1 MNNIRMIWQL
11 SIGQMR
17 DVLVGLKF
25 SWQPYRV
32 KVSFTCIY
40 SLDGFIV
47 PDDKSISEGSF
58 TDDESVFYLKTTNL
72 LDKQ

>member
-1 MNNIRMIWQL
+1 MIWQL
-11 SIGQMR
+11 SIEQMR
-17 DVLVGLKF
+17 GILEGLKF
-25 SWQPYRV
+25 SWQPNGV
-32 KVSFTCIY
+32 KVSFCCIY
-40 SLDGFIV
+40 SLGGFIV